1 MRTEKTVHWVAMFTV
16 GLFAGLLYTFAQGVL
31 PTLDQLDARAYAMVE
46 RGLVTNLDAFPTGVI
61 GVATIAMLAP
71 LYPLIRFWRRRDS
84 AYWRLTLLAW
94 LLFFFGVGLF
104 TIVLNVPIN
113 NYVLSWDPANPPAD
127 WAEARSRWAML
138 NSIRTP
144 INLISFGLLLWAA
157 YELPRLEQSDAPAT
171 QVRA

>member
-1 MRTEKTVHWVAMFTV
+1 MRAIRITHFLATYTV

-31 PTLDQLDARAYAMVE
+31 PILNQLDASSYATVE
-46 RGLVTNLDAFPTGVI
+46 QGLVRNLDAFPTGVI
-61 GVATIAMLAP
+61 TVATLAMLLP
-71 LYPLIRFWRRRDS
+71 LYPLIRLWQHRNS
-84 AYWRLTLLAW
+84 AFWRLTLLGW

-113 NYVLSWDPANPPAD
+113 NYVLTWDANNPPSD
-127 WAEARSRWAML
+127 WEQARATWSTL

-157 YELPRLEQSDAPAT
+157 FELPRSAEAFK
-171 QVRA
+171 R